1 MWIGQCTSAPYGDD
15 ISEGDW
21 LMCMLLILDTLV
33 NSTKHTTILGNTCA
47 FQYFFLQWQRQDLG
61 TQELL
66 ESEIIG
72 LQEQVAS
79 FIMGEVV
86 ANILLLLIRGPN
98 GGSTLILTKCAKK
111 KKINARNSH
120 INQKHPIIKSK
131 VCSHQWPLDLFC
143 YPENYPTLSL

>member
-1 MWIGQCTSAPYGDD
+1 
-15 ISEGDW
+15 
-21 LMCMLLILDTLV
+21 V
-33 NSTKHTTILGNTCA
+33 HFNT
-47 FQYFFLQWQRQDLG
+47 FFFNDNAKTFG

-131 VCSHQWPLDLFC
+131 VCSHQ
-143 YPENYPTLSL
+143 